1 MNENFTGLRFNY
13 GSLFAFTFVFGRSF
27 VRSFVRSLF
36 SFVRFFVRYFVRSF
50 VRSFVFFL
58 FSSMWIKI
66 VCATKVCITV
76 VTNSLTFSGNL

>member
-13 GSLFAFTFVFGRSF
+13 GSLFAFTFVFSRSF
-27 VRSFVRSLF
+27 VRSFVVFVRSFFRSLL
-36 SFVRFFVRYFVRSF
+36 RSF